1 MSKPPRHKH
10 TITPAV
16 LNAWFSLAVLF
27 TTAPALAD
35 DPKDPAM
42 QTREARERDAAEI
55 RRLNREQ
62 LRYVQRRDAEY
73 ARGWQATREHKSAMA
88 EHKQRMAEWR
98 RAVKLCKAG
107 DYRYCDR

>member
-1 MSKPPRHKH
+1 MSARSF
-10 TITPAV
+10 AV
-16 LNAWFSLAVLF
+16 IGAAFIGIVAMP
-27 TTAPALAD
+27 TTVLAD

-73 ARGWQATREHKSAMA
+73 ARGWQATRDHKAAMA
-88 EHKQRMAEWR
+88 DYERQMAEWR
-98 RAVKLCKAG
+98 EAVRRCRAG
-107 DYRYCDR
+107 DRRYCDR